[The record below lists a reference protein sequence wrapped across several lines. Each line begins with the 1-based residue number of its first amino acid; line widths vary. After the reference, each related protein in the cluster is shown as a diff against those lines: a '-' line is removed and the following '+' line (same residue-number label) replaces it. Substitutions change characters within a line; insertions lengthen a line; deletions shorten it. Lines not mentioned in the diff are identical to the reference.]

1 MDLRR
6 AVIPDRAS
14 GAAVDVPPAR
24 PWGPTA
30 ATVLTSLLVAVL
42 ASRPNSPLTPPLFE
56 GSEAPGFLRGAADA
70 LRLSVLPRDVAATV
84 SAAFLV
90 AAAAAFLY
98 ALRETWRGRLS
109 LRWVIV
115 VGLALHVLA
124 LLTPLFLS
132 RDVYSYAIYGRMVS
146 VHGVNPYV
154 DIPASFAGDPV
165 YPLVSVDWID
175 SRSVYGPAFSAI
187 AAGVTAIVHSPPAIV
202 LAFKALAVAASAA
215 TMLVVAAAAR
225 SVRPERAAFAAAL
238 VGWNPVVVFHGAAG
252 GHNDTLVG
260 LALAASVL
268 LVLRGRDLWAT
279 ALLVLGALVKVS
291 AGVPLAV
298 VVVAS
303 VLREPPG
310 RRLRR
315 FGQHAAVGLAVGL
328 PFIVPFMQAEDP
340 TLGALELTSRLGWL
354 APSRLVLVALRGA
367 ARALGGDLAGD
378 VVSAI
383 VRVAFPAVFV
393 VVLVGLGRHLARRRR
408 GIEPLL
414 VVATMGWATLIAVMV
429 SPLLYPWYM
438 AWLVPVVWILPRPGR
453 IGAIL
458 VSVALAVTE
467 LVAEPSRSPRVWEA
481 MVFGLH
487 YIATPVILVVLV
499 RLLIDLRRRL
509 SLPGAVGEDDPL
521 LIEAVPSPQG
531 ASGRRGARAAAT

>member
-6 AVIPDRAS
+6 AVAPDRS
-14 GAAVDVPPAR
+14 TGAAAEAPPAR

-30 ATVLTSLLVAVL
+30 ATVLTSLLVAAL

-56 GSEAPGFLRGAADA
+56 GSEAPGFLRAAADA
-70 LRLSVLPRDVAATV
+70 LGLSALPRDVAAAV
-84 SAAFLV
+84 SAAFLL
-90 AAAAAFLY
+90 AAAGAFLY
-98 ALRETWRGRLS
+98 ALLEAWRGRLP
-109 LRWVIV
+109 LRWVLV
-115 VGLALHVLA
+115 VGLGLHVLA

-154 DIPASFAGDPV
+154 DIPAGFAGDPV

-175 SRSVYGPAFSAI
+175 SPSVYGPAFSAI
-187 AAGVTAIVHSPPAIV
+187 AAGVTAVVESPPAIV

-215 TMLVVAAAAR
+215 TMLLVAAAAR
-225 SVRPERAAFAAAL
+225 SIRPERAAFAAAL
-238 VGWNPVVVFHGAAG
+238 VGWNPVVIFHGAAG

-260 LALAASVL
+260 LAIAASVL

-279 ALLVLGALVKVS
+279 AILAVGTLVKVS

-298 VVVAS
+298 VVVVS

-310 RRLRR
+310 RRFRR
-315 FGQHAAVGLAVGL
+315 FALHAAVGLAVGL
-328 PFIVPFMQAEDP
+328 PFIVPFMQAHDP
-340 TLGALELTSRLGWL
+340 TLGALELSSRLGWL
-354 APSRLVLVALRGA
+354 APSRLVLVPLRGA
-367 ARALGGDLAGD
+367 ARALGGDVAGD

-393 VVLVGLGRHLARRRR
+393 AVLVGLRRHLARGPRR
-408 GIEPLL
+408 IEPLL
-414 VVATMGWATLIAVMV
+414 VVATMGWATLVAVLI

-438 AWLVPVVWILPRPGR
+438 AWLVPVVWMLPRPGR
-453 IGAIL
+453 AAAIVL
-458 VSVALAVTE
+458 SVALAVTE

-487 YIATPVILVVLV
+487 YIVTPVILVVLI
-499 RLLIDLRRRL
+499 RLLLDLRRRVA
-509 SLPGAVGEDDPL
+509 LPGGEGWEDPL
-521 LIEAVPSPQG
+521 LIERSPSAQPR
-531 ASGRRGARAAAT
+531 AGRRAERAAAT

>member
-1 MDLRR
+1 MALRR
-6 AVIPDRAS
+6 AVIHDPSSEPGSDAAS
-14 GAAVDVPPAR
+14 TS

-30 ATVLTSLLVAVL
+30 ATVLTSGLIAVL

-56 GSEAPGFLRGAADA
+56 GSAAPGFLRAAADG
-70 LRLSVLPRDVAATV
+70 LGLSGLPRDVAAAV
-84 SAAFLV
+84 SAAFLLG
-90 AAAAAFLY
+90 AAAAFLY
-98 ALRETWRGRLS
+98 ALREAWRGRLS
-109 LRWVIV
+109 VRWVIG
-115 VGLALHVLA
+115 VGLGLHLLA

-146 VHGVNPYV
+146 VYGVNPYV
-154 DIPASFAGDPV
+154 DIPASFPGDPV

-187 AAGVTAIVHSPPAIV
+187 AAGVSAVVSSPPAIV
-202 LAFKALAVAASAA
+202 MAFKALAVAASAG
-215 TMLVVAAAAR
+215 TMVLVAAAAR
-225 SVRPERAAFAAAL
+225 RIRPERAAFAAAL
-238 VGWNPVVVFHGAAG
+238 MGWNPVVLFHGAAG

-268 LVLRGRDLWAT
+268 MVLRGRDLWAT
-279 ALLVLGALVKVS
+279 AILVAGSLVKVS
-291 AGVPLAV
+291 AGVPLAA

-303 VLREPPG
+303 VIRAPPG

-315 FGQHAAVGLAVGL
+315 LAAHAAVGLAVGL
-328 PFIVPFMQAEDP
+328 PFVVPFMQLEDP

-367 ARALGGDLAGD
+367 ARALGGDVAGD

-393 VVLVGLGRHLARRRR
+393 AVLVGLGRHLARRRER
-408 GIEPLL
+408 IDPVL
-414 VVATMGWATLIAVMV
+414 VVATMGWATLIAVMI

-438 AWLVPVVWILPRPGR
+438 AWLLPVVWILPRPGR
-453 IGAIL
+453 VGAIA
-458 VSVALAVTE
+458 VSVALAITE

-487 YIATPVILVVLV
+487 YIATPVILVVLI
-499 RLLIDLRRRL
+499 RLLLDLRRRL
-509 SLPGAVGEDDPL
+509 SLPGGAGWEDPL
-521 LIEAVPSPQG
+521 LLEAVPLTQDP
-531 ASGRRGARAAAT
+531 AARRSARAAAM